1 MKYFFA
7 CLGLVMQ
14 AFLAAAQT
22 PGAMEN
28 TEIPMSRDSAR
39 QFFGTYEFE
48 PSFRIKIFSENT
60 KLFLQRVGNA
70 EKTPLYPKRA
80 NVLFMKTM
88 SAEFEF
94 LKSARNGYDVLVL
107 HQGGKDTK
115 AHRISFQPIE
125 LYDIIG
131 RLDSLMYS
139 AYNSRNLAAFMAY
152 FAPGLEFYHDQT
164 GLTDYQRGLGSK
176 K

>member
-14 AFLAAAQT
+14 VFQVAAQT
-22 PGAMEN
+22 PGATGN

-48 PSFRIKIFSENT
+48 PSLRIKIFSENT

-70 EKTPLYPKRA
+70 KKIPLYPKRA
-80 NVLFMKTM
+80 NVLFTETM
-88 SAEFEF
+88 PAEFEF

-115 AHRISFQPIE
+115 AHRISAQPID
-125 LYDIIG
+125 LYDTIG
-131 RLDSLMYS
+131 RLDSLD
-139 AYNSRNLAAFMAY
+139 L
-152 FAPGLEFYHDQT
+152 L
-164 GLTDYQRGLGSK
+164 
-176 K
+176 